1 MSTEL
6 LGEMT
11 DESKYC
17 AKWARNNY
25 NFAQAIFV
33 FSVLAS
39 FVAAILVGIGSKDW
53 SVVGL
58 SELGGR
64 ILLSAMTALP
74 ALFLLINNTF
84 RFEERAKWSWRKC
97 RKTERLLREL
107 RDSPTPD
114 LARVSKDFSE
124 MSEEMENEWPA
135 FGSTPA
141 QPKKAG
147 TQ

>member
-1 MSTEL
+1 MTNDLLNEMS
-6 LGEMT
+6 GEA
-11 DESKYC
+11 KYC

-25 NFAQAIFV
+25 NLAQAIFGL
-33 FSVLAS
+33 SVLAS
-39 FVAAILVGIGSKDW
+39 FVAAILVGIGAKDW
-53 SVVGL
+53 TVIGL

-74 ALFLLINNTF
+74 ALFLLVNNTF

-97 RKTERLLREL
+97 RKTEKLLREL
-107 RDSPTPD
+107 RDSSAPD